1 MKLHNIVL
9 CGCFVVMTNIYIYI
23 YIYLFYKVLTQMSTL
38 GTSTLTLHFIGR
50 VDGPLTLGFPQQ
62 NAI

>member
-9 CGCFVVMTNIYIYI
+9 CGCFVVMTNIYI

-50 VDGPLTLGFPQQ
+50 VDGPLTLRFPQQ
-62 NAI
+62 NVI

>member
-9 CGCFVVMTNIYIYI
+9 CGCSIMTNIYI